1 MQHFFKRILLIIIV
15 LIGFLDYS
23 YSQTTLITKVRG
35 KVIDSATKETL
46 PYVNITFR
54 NTKIGAITDFKGE
67 YFMETK
73 TPSDSLIFSYIGYKS
88 KSVAVQKNKFQEINI
103 ELESNNIELQE
114 VVITPGKNP
123 ALILLDSIVAHKDD
137 NNPNKIDSY
146 QYEVYSKIELDVN
159 NINQSYKDQR
169 VFRKFQ
175 FIFDYIDTNAITGK
189 NYLPVFISETLSDY
203 FYNKNPKGEKE
214 VIKANR
220 ISGLNNASV
229 SQLTGN
235 LYQNVNIYNNFIN
248 VFDKGF
254 VSPINNSG
262 NIYYKYYLID
272 SMYIDNL
279 WCYQVSFKPR
289 RKQEPTFTGDFWVH
303 DSTFAI
309 KKVQVRIAEDANIN
323 FLNDMVVT
331 HEYERIEN
339 KVWFLKKEEIFVD
352 FNVSD
357 KTVGFF
363 GRKLT
368 TYKDIVLNQPKDP
381 EIFNIATSI
390 QFTDDAMKK
399 DDIYWSTARHD
410 SLTPR
415 EAAIYSMV
423 DSIKKVPVFKSAMNL
438 IMLFVTGYKV
448 INKVEFGPY
457 YTFFSFNDLEG
468 SRVRIGARTSN
479 SFSTKFMPQAFIAYG
494 FKDEKI
500 KYGGGFIYLFNNLPR
515 EGFGMYYKY
524 DVEQIGQSQNAFL
537 EDNILSSTLRR
548 TPNNKLTIVQEI
560 KLQYEKEWF
569 QGFSNTLYF
578 KHRRIE
584 PTFNIDFEKLNS
596 DSSITKYNQISTAEM
611 KFNTRFAYKE
621 KLITGNFDRMSL
633 GTKYPILNLNII
645 GGIKGVFGSNYN
657 YVKANFNFD
666 HWFNINPIGWFSY
679 VVDIGKI
686 WGDLPYPLLQLHE
699 GNETYAFDP
708 YAFNLMNYYEF
719 ASDQYVSVNL
729 EHHFEGFF
737 LNHFPLLRKLKWR
750 EIAEW
755 KGVYGSIR
763 PDHQKVMVFPD
774 VLSKTGFTYPY
785 MEAGVGIENIF
796 KIFRIDA
803 LWRLSYLDNPNVT
816 MFGIRGQIQ
825 FIF

>member
-1 MQHFFKRILLIIIV
+1 MPKVFVRILFIFIV
-15 LIGFLDYS
+15 LLCFQRFTF
-23 YSQTTLITKVRG
+23 SQATLITKIRG
-35 KVIDSATKETL
+35 KVIDSETKETL

-54 NTKIGAITDFKGE
+54 NTKIGTITDFKGE
-67 YFMETK
+67 YFIETK
-73 TPSDSLIFSYIGYKS
+73 TPTDSLIFSYIGYKN
-88 KSVAVQKNKFQEINI
+88 KSYFVQKNKFQEINV
-103 ELESNNIELQE
+103 ELHSNNIELQE
-114 VVITPGKNP
+114 VVITPGRNP

-159 NINQSYKDQR
+159 NIDQSYKDQR
-169 VFRKFQ
+169 VFKKFQ

-220 ISGLNNASV
+220 ISGLNNESV

-235 LYQNVNIYNNFIN
+235 LYQNVNIYNNFIS

-279 WCYQVSFKPR
+279 WCYQISFKPR

-331 HEYERIEN
+331 HEYERVDN

-352 FNVSD
+352 FNISD
-357 KTVGFF
+357 KQVGFF
-363 GRKLT
+363 GRKTT
-368 TYKDIVLNQPKDP
+368 TYKDIVVNQPKDP

-399 DDIYWSTARHD
+399 GDEFWKTARHD

-423 DSIKKVPVFKSAMNL
+423 DSIKKVPIFKSALNL

-448 INKVEFGPY
+448 IKKVEFGPY

-479 SFSTKFMPQAFIAYG
+479 DFSTKFMPQAFIAYG

-500 KYGGGFIYLFNNLPR
+500 KYGGGFIYLFSNLPR

-524 DVEQIGQSQNAFL
+524 DIEQIGQSQNAFM
-537 EDNILSSTLRR
+537 EDNILASTLRR

-584 PTFNIDFEKLNS
+584 PTFRIDFEKLNS
-596 DSSITKYNQISTAEM
+596 DSSITKYSRISTAEI
-611 KFNTRFAYKE
+611 KVNTRFAYKE

-633 GTKYPILNLNII
+633 GTKYPILNLNLI
-645 GGIKGVFGSNYN
+645 GGLKGVFGSNYN
-657 YVKANFNFD
+657 YFKANFNFD

-686 WGDLPYPLLQLHE
+686 WGNVPYPLLQLHE

-719 ASDQYVSVNL
+719 ASDQYISINL

-737 LNHFPLLRKLKWR
+737 LNHFPLLRRLKWR

-755 KGVYGSIR
+755 KGVYGSLR
-763 PDHQKVMVFPD
+763 PDHAEVMIFPE
-774 VLSKTGFTYPY
+774 VLSKTGFRYPY